1 MSSQPGKITRILSTV
16 ARLLLGLSLVVFGLN
31 LFFNFI
37 PQPEVVM
44 PEKAINFV
52 GALVGSG
59 YMMPLIGTTQLF
71 VGVCLLAN
79 RFVPLALVVFFPFM
93 VNSVAFHVFLER
105 SGLPM
110 AMVFLALNLYLA
122 WVHRA
127 AYRPLLT
134 ARAKPSA

>member
-1 MSSQPGKITRILSTV
+1 MSSQPGKITRILSTI
-16 ARLLLGLSLVVFGLN
+16 ARLLMGLSLVVFGLN

-44 PEKAINFV
+44 PEKAMNFV

-59 YMMPLIGTTQLF
+59 YMMPLIGITQLF

-79 RFVPLALVVFFPFM
+79 HFVPLALVVFFPFM

-110 AMVFLALNLYLA
+110 AMVFLAFNLYLA

>member
-1 MSSQPGKITRILSTV
+1 MFSVSELR
-16 ARLLLGLSLVVFGLN
+16 A
-31 LFFNFI
+31 
-37 PQPEVVM
+37 
-44 PEKAINFV
+44 
-52 GALVGSG
+52 
-59 YMMPLIGTTQLF
+59 
-71 VGVCLLAN
+71 LLAN

-93 VNSVAFHVFLER
+93 VNSVAFHVFLEW